1 MNRTLAILGII
12 CATACGCGARDAEAY
27 RDDTRKL
34 LDTRSVGLQACYD
47 AELQRHPDATGK
59 VIVRFKISNDTGAVE
74 DPRVDDL
81 LSTPN
86 RTLRGCVLDALK
98 GLKLD
103 PVDARTGDA
112 TFTWEFQIVRS

>member
-1 MNRTLAILGII
+1 
-12 CATACGCGARDAEAY
+12 Y

-34 LDTRSVGLQACYD
+34 LETRSVGLQACYD

-59 VIVRFKISNDTGAVE
+59 VIVRFKISNDTGEVE

-81 LSTPN
+81 LSVPN
-86 RTLRGCVLDALK
+86 RTLRGCVLDAIK

-112 TFTWEFQIVRS
+112 TFSWEFQIVRS